1 MKSHSDRETLRYGY
15 SCALGPVG
23 AHPVIAYFNTTKHI
37 VAPRVYWL
45 LRYPSPKATTLR
57 EIAFLVGSN
66 RISVSRAL
74 RLLRDLKLVKYRRV
88 AKGIVI
94 EDVLESFP

>member
-1 MKSHSDRETLRYGY
+1 MMKYRSD
-15 SCALGPVG
+15 
-23 AHPVIAYFNTTKHI
+23 HPVMAYFLTTKHVI
-37 VAPRVYWL
+37 APRVYWSI
-45 LRYPSPKATTLR
+45 RHTQYARGTVSLR

-74 RLLRDLKLVKYRRV
+74 RLLRELKLIKYRRV
-88 AKGIVI
+88 ASGIVI